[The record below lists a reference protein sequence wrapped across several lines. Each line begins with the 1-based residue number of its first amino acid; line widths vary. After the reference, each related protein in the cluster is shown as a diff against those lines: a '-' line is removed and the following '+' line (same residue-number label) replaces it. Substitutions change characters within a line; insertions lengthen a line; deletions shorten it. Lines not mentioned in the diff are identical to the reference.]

1 MLVFQVN
8 DTPKR
13 EVNLEMQG
21 SESKYDL
28 NQASRKSRKPFRMI
42 EAVQVEIVVTGTGLV
57 FIFT

>member
-1 MLVFQVN
+1 
-8 DTPKR
+8 
-13 EVNLEMQG
+13 MQG